1 MSWAPSGFSVFVGE
15 PIGHEDTETLRR
27 LARYL
32 ARPSVASR
40 RVWRTAEDKIRILAS
55 SPDRPDV
62 ELDPIEA
69 VHRLLL
75 HVPRKGQHQ
84 VRYYG
89 AYANR
94 QRRLYQSTP
103 REQADARQARVA
115 GETRDGE
122 DVLVDRDDPFE
133 MARRQSWARLL
144 QRVFEVDP
152 LLCPTCGERMQIV
165 GFVTQALV
173 VDKILRHRRE
183 RQLTSPFESRAP
195 PAA

>member
-1 MSWAPSGFSVFVGE
+1 M
-15 PIGHEDTETLRR
+15 
-27 LARYL
+27 
-32 ARPSVASR
+32 
-40 RVWRTAEDKIRILAS
+40 AS
-55 SPDRPDV
+55 SADRPDV

-94 QRRLYQSTP
+94 VRRTYRAPQDGIVGERGATEAEQRMGVDP
-103 REQADARQARVA
+103 DDAFAV
-115 GETRDGE
+115 
-122 DVLVDRDDPFE
+122 
-133 MARRQSWARLL
+133 ARRQSWARLL

-152 LLCPTCGERMQIV
+152 LRCPTCGERMQIV
-165 GFVTQALV
+165 GFITQPAV
-173 VDKILRHRRE
+173 IDKILRHRRE
-183 RQLTSPFESRAP
+183 KQLTSPFESRAP